1 MNKYHEPVM
10 LNESI
15 DALNVVH
22 NGVYVDATFGGG
34 GHSKKIL
41 EKLKRG
47 KLYAFDKDID
57 SNKNHLKDD
66 RFKLFIS
73 DYKYI
78 SEYLKIEKVLKIDGL
93 IADLGISSYQ
103 IDNKE
108 RGFSYNK
115 EYKLDMRMNQK
126 SKFSA
131 VDLVNSYSVDELNRV
146 FKKYGDFKN
155 PSKITS
161 KILDFR
167 KKNKIRTTV
176 QLAKVITENQNHDS
190 TNLNK
195 FLSRVF
201 QAIRIEVNDELNA
214 LKSLLISSTSML
226 KKSAR
231 LVIISYHSAEDRI
244 VKNWFKKGDFEG
256 NLKKDFYGNKESKL
270 KEINK
275 KVITPHL
282 DEIKNNS
289 RSRSAKMRVAFKI

>member
-1 MNKYHEPVM
+1 M

-282 DEIKNNS
+282 EEIKNNS

>member
-1 MNKYHEPVM
+1 M

-22 NGVYVDATFGGG
+22 DGVYVDATFGGG

-131 VDLVNSYSVDELNRV
+131 VDLVNGYSVDELNRV
-146 FKKYGDFKN
+146 FKMYGDFKN

-226 KKSAR
+226 KESAR

-282 DEIKNNS
+282 EEIKNNS

>member
-1 MNKYHEPVM
+1 M

>member
-1 MNKYHEPVM
+1 M

-22 NGVYVDATFGGG
+22 DGVYVDATFGGG

>member
-15 DALNVVH
+15 DALNVV
-22 NGVYVDATFGGG
+22 NDGVYVDATFGGG

-146 FKKYGDFKN
+146 FKIYGDFKN

-226 KKSAR
+226 KESAR

>member
-1 MNKYHEPVM
+1 M

-22 NGVYVDATFGGG
+22 NGIYVDATFGGG

-41 EKLKRG
+41 EKLKKG

-57 SNKNHLKDD
+57 SNKNFLKDD

-78 SEYLKIEKVLKIDGL
+78 SEYLKTEDVSKIDGL

-103 IDNKE
+103 IDKRE
-108 RGFSYNK
+108 RGFSYQK
-115 EYKLDMRMNQK
+115 DYELDMRMNQN
-126 SKFSA
+126 SKLSA
-131 VDLVNSYSVDELNRV
+131 IDVVNSYNVDELNRV
-146 FKKYGDFKN
+146 FKLYGDFNN

-161 KILDFR
+161 KILEHR
-167 KKNKIRTTV
+167 KKNKIKTTV
-176 QLAKVITENQNHDS
+176 QLARVVTDNQNNDS
-190 TNLNK
+190 INLNK

-201 QAIRIEVNDELNA
+201 QAVRIEVNDELNA
-214 LKSLLISSTSML
+214 LKSLLITSTNML
-226 KKSAR
+226 KESAR
-231 LVIISYHSAEDRI
+231 LVIISYHSVEDRI
-244 VKNWFKKGDFEG
+244 VKNWFKKGDFDG
-256 NLKKDFYGNKESKL
+256 TLKKDFYGNKKLRL

-275 KVITPHL
+275 KVITPDL

-289 RSRSAKMRVAFKI
+289 RSRSAKMRVAFKT

>member
-22 NGVYVDATFGGG
+22 DGVYVDATFGGG

-131 VDLVNSYSVDELNRV
+131 GDLVNSYSVDELNRV
-146 FKKYGDFKN
+146 FKIYGDFKN

-226 KKSAR
+226 KESAR

-282 DEIKNNS
+282 EEIKNNS

>member
-22 NGVYVDATFGGG
+22 DGVYVDATFGGG

-131 VDLVNSYSVDELNRV
+131 VDLVNGYSVDELNRV
-146 FKKYGDFKN
+146 FKIYGDFKN